1 MMKIQLK
8 KKELGR
14 PCNMH
19 GERKN
24 AYRVL
29 AENPD
34 DKIPFGRPRLR

>member
-1 MMKIQLK
+1 
-8 KKELGR
+8 
-14 PCNMH
+14 MH

-34 DKIPFGRPRLR
+34 DKIPFGRPRLRWEDDIKMERGAVI